1 MEKTKKGFTLVEL
14 IIVIAVI
21 GVLAAILIPT
31 FANVI
36 DKSNKKSALSD
47 SKNALTQC
55 ITEFADEGLSPNPDM
70 LFFSHKGSKI
80 YVCGYISEKGELVEY
95 GTSYDYETLEVRAVN
110 AEFDAKVNAIRT
122 SIEDAGHITPATD
135 PNYDRLLAITERYS
149 TENLRICIGL
159 RINSMFAGGNN
170 TNPVTPP
177 EDMPSGEVP
186 GGGNPGGGNPGGE
199 NPGGGGSV
207 TDGNIVF
214 AAGENSANG
223 GGVQDGTIPANQT
236 VAVGG
241 FAKIP
246 DNIIPRSVTLT
257 AGNTNAYAFTSW
269 NGSDGKTYYPGDAIK
284 VTTAGTLTLTA
295 QWESGYTVLTEDDDF
310 TKPFDNTAG
319 KYIMGA
325 DIAVWYNNSSYMF
338 PIGYDDNYGMWTKT
352 FTGKLDGAG
361 YTLSNLTCS
370 YKGSAVPG
378 GLVYVNDGTV
388 SNMKLKVNGI
398 YTKGVVAGVAC
409 TNNGTIRNVDVIY
422 GNRSN
427 YHYSS
432 SDGDIACLN
441 TSTDYKVGGIA
452 GTNSG
457 LISGCSVNGLK
468 INNKSE
474 AAMGGIV
481 AENKSGGT
489 VEKCL
494 VNEMTVISQGSFAKN
509 IAGVVGINGGD
520 VKECTS
526 VGVSITASTYA
537 SPVSPL
543 VARHDAG
550 EVKDCFVDWSENT
563 FACSAPA
570 NGWYYAGVIVGDCT
584 SASATITN
592 CVGIGND
599 ENTCCAF
606 AISGLLSG
614 SFSESNVTNCYLV
627 TAETVET
634 RSCVTTIS
642 ASDLTN
648 RSPLTGLTESVWD
661 FSNGKAEIP
670 SCNI

>member
-177 EDMPSGEVP
+177 EDIPSGEVP
-186 GGGNPGGGNPGGE
+186 GGGNPGGGE

-214 AAGENSANG
+214 AAGENSENG

-295 QWESGYTVLTEDDDF
+295 QWESGYTVLAQNSDF
-310 TKPFDNTAG
+310 ETHLIENHEYSG
-319 KYIMGA
+319 KFILAA
-325 DIAVWYNNSSYMF
+325 DINTGLGSTDM
-338 PIGYDDNYGMWTKT
+338 PIGFSYPTYTE
-352 FTGKLDGAG
+352 FTGVFDGAG
-361 YTLSNLTCS
+361 YAFSPLCEPNLNALYS
-370 YKGSAVPG
+370 GLFYKNA
-378 GLVYVNDGTV
+378 
-388 SNMKLKVNGI
+388 
-398 YTKGVVAGVAC
+398 GVVRNLDVEVHSVYSAASSIGAVAAY
-409 TNNGTIRNVDVIY
+409 NSGEIRNVNVSLYVRDTGVALLA
-422 GNRSN
+422 RTKCW
-427 YHYSS
+427 SS
-432 SDGDIACLN
+432 SYYLSSYGDIGCYCGNGSKAAV
-441 TSTDYKVGGIA
+441 VGGIV
-452 GTNSG
+452 GKNSG
-457 LISGCSVNGLK
+457 LISGCNIRRTDVEGFNDGTASPYSGLIITNCGNTSGGHTGGIAGENTATGIIEKCGVNGLTIK
-468 INNKSE
+468 LIADSYGE
-474 AAMGGIV
+474 ALAV
-481 AENKSGGT
+481 
-489 VEKCL
+489 L
-494 VNEMTVISQGSFAKN
+494 
-509 IAGVVGINGGD
+509 
-520 VKECTS
+520 
-526 VGVSITASTYA
+526 
-537 SPVSPL
+537 
-543 VARHDAG
+543 
-550 EVKDCFVDWSENT
+550 
-563 FACSAPA
+563 
-570 NGWYYAGVIVGDCT
+570 
-584 SASATITN
+584 
-592 CVGIGND
+592 
-599 ENTCCAF
+599 
-606 AISGLLSG
+606 
-614 SFSESNVTNCYLV
+614 
-627 TAETVET
+627 
-634 RSCVTTIS
+634 
-642 ASDLTN
+642 
-648 RSPLTGLTESVWD
+648 
-661 FSNGKAEIP
+661 
-670 SCNI
+670 

>member
-1 MEKTKKGFTLVEL
+1 MKKTRKGFTLVEL

-36 DKSNKKSALSD
+36 DKANKKSALSD

-95 GTSYDYETLEVRAVN
+95 GTSYDYDTLAVRAVN
-110 AEFDAKVNAIRT
+110 AEFDAKVNAIRA
-122 SIEDAGHITPATD
+122 SIEEAGHITPATD
-135 PNYDRLLAITERYS
+135 PNYDRLLAITERFS

-159 RINSMFAGGNN
+159 RINSMFADGNN

-186 GGGNPGGGNPGGE
+186 GGENPGGE
-199 NPGGGGSV
+199 NPGGGSV

-269 NGSDGKTYYPGDAIK
+269 KGSDGKTYYPGDAIK

-310 TKPFDNTAG
+310 TKPFDDTTG

-325 DIAVWYNNSSYMF
+325 DVAVWYNNSSYMF
-338 PIGYDDNYGMWTKT
+338 PIGYDDGSMMWTKT

-370 YKGSAVPG
+370 YSSSAVPG
-378 GLVYVNDGTV
+378 GLVYVNDGIV

-427 YHYSS
+427 YYYSS
-432 SDGDIACLN
+432 SYGDIACLN

-452 GTNSG
+452 ATNSG

-494 VNEMTVISQGSFAKN
+494 VNEMMVISQGSFAEN

-563 FACSAPA
+563 FACSVPA
-570 NGWYYAGVIVGDCT
+570 KGWYYAGVIVGDCT

-606 AISGLLSG
+606 AIAGLLSG
-614 SFSESNVTNCYLV
+614 KFSESNVTNCYLV
-627 TAETVET
+627 TAGTLET
-634 RSCVTTIS
+634 RACVTTIS